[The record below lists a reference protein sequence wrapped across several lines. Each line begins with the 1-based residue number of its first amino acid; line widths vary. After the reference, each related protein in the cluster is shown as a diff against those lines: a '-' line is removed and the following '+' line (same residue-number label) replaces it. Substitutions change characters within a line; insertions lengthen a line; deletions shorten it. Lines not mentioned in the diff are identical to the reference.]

1 LKERINLVAVLE
13 TTVPYCVALA
23 SGEVL
28 MHTDVQSLGGFRQR
42 LTIATKEVA
51 DKLTLLHPRYYL
63 FFVANYTLDVTA
75 QQWKLTG

>member
-1 LKERINLVAVLE
+1 MAVLV

-51 DKLTLLHPRYYL
+51 GKLTLLHSHYYL
-63 FFVANYTLDVTA
+63 FFVANYTPDVA
-75 QQWKLTG
+75 AKQWKLTG